1 MKKILV
7 LFLSLIILLSICSY
21 IFIPEKLEIAKVG
34 FANCN
39 INGASRTIHN
49 SRDWRKWWPDS
60 DSIRHNTKTDS
71 IWYYYK
77 GYYFHLDE
85 KLYDA
90 IKIQIKNKETDI
102 ESSMYIF
109 KLNFDSV
116 AIEWKCS
123 LFTGINPITRILKY
137 RQAKSIQ
144 DNMTQILSGLVSYLE
159 NKKNIYGFNFHV
171 IISKDSTLVATKIIT
186 AKYPNTSEIYN
197 LIGNLKKYIKSEGAK
212 ENNFPMLS
220 VRKLENSKFKT
231 MVAIPVNKRLKGEG
245 EIFYRR
251 FVPWKVLTA
260 EVHGGNSTVE
270 KAMHQMNVYMSD
282 YQQTAMAIPFESLVT
297 DRSREPDTLKWITN
311 IYVPVP

>member
-1 MKKILV
+1 MKKILIII
-7 LFLSLIILLSICSY
+7 LSLIILLSICSY
-21 IFIPEKLEIAKVG
+21 VFIPEKLEIATVEL
-34 FANCN
+34 ANCN
-39 INGASRTIHN
+39 INGVSRTIHN
-49 SRDWRKWWPDS
+49 SHGWRKWWPGPDS
-60 DSIRHNTKTDS
+60 LRHNTKADS

-77 GYYFHLDE
+77 GYHYHLDE

-90 IKIQIKNKETDI
+90 IKIQIKNKKTNI
-102 ESSMYIF
+102 ESTIHIF
-109 KLNFDSV
+109 SLNFDSV

-123 LFTGINPITRILKY
+123 FYAGINPITRILKY
-137 RQAKSIQ
+137 REAKSIRN
-144 DNMTQILSGLVSYLE
+144 NMTQILSGLVSYLE
-159 NKKNIYGFNFHV
+159 DKRNIYGFNFHV

-186 AKYPNTSEIYN
+186 PDYPTTSEIYN
-197 LIGNLKKYIKSEGAK
+197 LVGNLKKYIKSEGAK

-220 VRKLENSKFKT
+220 VRKLENSEFKT
-231 MVAIPVNKRLKGEG
+231 MVAIPVNKRLKGKG

-260 EVHGGNSTVE
+260 EVYGGNITVE